1 MGRCVRLVRLVVL
14 VAACFFAAAAVA
26 TGIASSGE
34 PDWSPLAVV
43 RIGNIDALDA
53 EDGDLAL
60 FIKSIRNDGRF
71 IPPVRTLIGPEIRN
85 PTFFGLTFETWL
97 EGALMVPREPGDP
110 QGVWLFPVDS
120 RDEYMS
126 QLSSL
131 GISEYEG
138 MDGVTILREIDAD
151 GNVRTW
157 YMEWLPG
164 NIAVFGRHRRAV
176 EAARAL
182 YAENSAARGLLAGP
196 GGRIIEADV
205 TVRLYPP
212 RLSSWQVDEP
222 GEYWWREKVDLITQD
237 LLDYWQPS
245 SARTRLMYALS
256 DRLAMWPRSIE
267 QVELAMWFEPE
278 GVEWRMSLNGD
289 WRPAAAGQLDTLR
302 ALPDRTAMAYAV
314 PVTVPSLA
322 VMGDFVGDFLLS
334 AAGGVVTQEARTMA
348 LELFA
353 TVLAS
358 GPTETTTAWIAPPVN
373 RPELGGAR
381 MAIVALDRPEV
392 VETLWQRLLAAVQP
406 GTPISLVLSQIG
418 LELLVVPAS
427 HGPGT
432 AVVEAYPFGGIQ
444 RGDAPL
450 HSAVYVSRMSGQ
462 RLVVVGGGRPG
473 DDDAVRRVAEYRIA
487 LADEAANNDGDG
499 SADVRNVL
507 TRMGP
512 QGAAFLGLFAPV
524 RFMQLALVETGDWR
538 PRSPDQ
544 HEPESSQL
552 AREMLE
558 YGTAR
563 AWSIVGENSPGNW
576 RFHGEI
582 TWSSLARLSAALGIT
597 ESIGMDAP

>member
-1 MGRCVRLVRLVVL
+1 MGRFVRLVFL
-14 VAACFFAAAAVA
+14 VAAFGAAAFADRTTA
-26 TGIASSGE
+26 GE
-34 PDWSPLAVV
+34 PDWSPLAVI

-97 EGALMVPREPGDP
+97 EGVLMVPREPGNP

-164 NIAVFGRHRRAV
+164 NIAVFGRHRRSV

-212 RLSSWQVDEP
+212 RLSTWQVDEP
-222 GEYWWREKVDLITQD
+222 GMYWWREKVDLITRD
-237 LLDYWQPS
+237 LLDYWQPG
-245 SARTRLMYALS
+245 SARTRLMYALA
-256 DRLAMWPRSIE
+256 DRLALWPRSMK
-267 QVELAMWFEPE
+267 QMDLAMWFEPD
-278 GVEWRMSLNGD
+278 GVEWRLSVNGD
-289 WRPAAAGQLDTLR
+289 WRPAAAGQLETIR
-302 ALPDRTAMAYAV
+302 ALPERTAMAYAV
-314 PVTVPSLA
+314 LVTVPSLA
-322 VMGDFVGDFLLS
+322 VMGDFAGDFLLA
-334 AAGGVVTQEARTMA
+334 AAGGVVTQEARTMV

-353 TVLAS
+353 AVLAG
-358 GPTETTTAWIAPPVN
+358 GPTEITAAWIAPPVN

-381 MAIVALDRPEV
+381 MAIIDMDRPEMV
-392 VETLWQRLLAAVQP
+392 GPFWRNLLAAVQP
-406 GTPISLVLSQIG
+406 GTPVSLVLSQIG
-418 LELLVVPAS
+418 LELLVVPET

-432 AVVEAYPFGGIQ
+432 AVVEAYPFGGVQ
-444 RGDAPL
+444 RGDGPL
-450 HSAVYVSRMSGQ
+450 HSALYVSRMAGS

-487 LADEAANNDGDG
+487 LADEAAANDTDG
-499 SADVRNVL
+499 TADVRSVL

-524 RFMQLALVETGDWR
+524 RFLQLALVETGDWR

-563 AWSIVGENSPGNW
+563 AWSVVGENSPGNW